1 MSGNA
6 KKPSRRSPEPSMGPD
21 EEGEVPLRP
30 DQIPASDSGAWVK
43 TRTKTMRD
51 KPGRDTKKP
60 RPDEGRGS

>member
-6 KKPSRRSPEPSMGPD
+6 KKPSRRSPEPAMGPD

-43 TRTKTMRD
+43 TRTKTTR
-51 KPGRDTKKP
+51 GTKKP

>member
-6 KKPSRRSPEPSMGPD
+6 KKPSPRSPEPSMGPD

-43 TRTKTMRD
+43 TRKS
-51 KPGRDTKKP
+51 KRDTKKP